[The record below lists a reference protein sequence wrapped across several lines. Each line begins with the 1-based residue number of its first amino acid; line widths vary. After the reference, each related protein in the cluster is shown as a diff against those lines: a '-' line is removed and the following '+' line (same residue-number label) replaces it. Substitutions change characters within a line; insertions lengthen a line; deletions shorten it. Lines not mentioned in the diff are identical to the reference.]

1 MLAVGSQLR
10 GGGLIVQVRFVK
22 VDRVAAKTDVKYYIP
37 ARGNTGKRKILKY
50 VNMFHVQPTGDTVHN
65 FGH

>member
-1 MLAVGSQLR
+1 M
-10 GGGLIVQVRFVK
+10 QVRFVK
-22 VDRVAAKTDVKYYIP
+22 VDRVAARTDVKYYIP
-37 ARGNTGKRKILKY
+37 ARGNTGKRKILKILKY

>member
-1 MLAVGSQLR
+1 M
-10 GGGLIVQVRFVK
+10 QVRFVK
-22 VDRVAAKTDVKYYIP
+22 VDRVAATTDVKYYIP